1 MVLCRKRSRHSWNDL
16 DFENRFI
23 SVNHNLVD
31 KPCGAEYE
39 YGRHIQTPKTEAG
52 TRLIPMLDEVH
63 KAFIFMSGAGKAYT
77 QTSVNN
83 AIARAVK
90 ACNIWEENRAK
101 EEGGNP
107 VVVPHFS
114 AHILRHTFC
123 TRLCENENNI
133 KVIQDIMGHSDVS
146 TTLGV
151 YADVTKEKNDGYCSQ
166 AMSFS

>member
-1 MVLCRKRSRHSWNDL
+1 MWVVLCRKRSRHSWNDL

-52 TRLIPMLDEVH
+52 TRLFPMLDEVH

-90 ACNIWEENRAK
+90 ACNIWEENRAQ
-101 EEGGNP
+101 EGGE
-107 VVVPHFS
+107 
-114 AHILRHTFC
+114 I
-123 TRLCENENNI
+123 
-133 KVIQDIMGHSDVS
+133 
-146 TTLGV
+146 
-151 YADVTKEKNDGYCSQ
+151 
-166 AMSFS
+166 